1 MGWYSQGM
9 TQAPSSPH
17 SAWRSKWRWVLVF
30 WLLQALVTHVA
41 SALLMWEEG
50 FPGSAGEAW
59 DRIASEDLMA
69 INAFLVGMVML
80 MQAVLLMPVHR
91 PGLKAGSLGARLLHC
106 GLCATTIA
114 AGSWLLIWPVQ
125 GALEELGAPRGL
137 YFTGQNPFS
146 FTVPIATW
154 IVTFALLWP
163 RRGNGVPVLL
173 SVSIA
178 AMAAAML
185 VAALLGA
192 ATSAVDLILGKE
204 TDVTTIVMLSG
215 GAIAWLAFTPLV
227 LAFCRRQRPESALA
241 KLAARLFLGTIIEA
255 AAIIPL
261 DVMVR
266 KKFDCYCGQGTFWAL
281 TFCWGVGALALG
293 PAVFLLPLSG
303 RRKRWYGGLCD
314 ACDYDMSG
322 CMDAERC
329 PECGAGWKGKEAASD
344 APVTS

>member
-1 MGWYSQGM
+1 M

-30 WLLQALVTHVA
+30 WVLQALVTHAA
-41 SALLMWEEG
+41 SAVLMWEER
-50 FPGSAGEAW
+50 FPRSAGEAW

-69 INAFLVGMVML
+69 INAFLVGMVTL
-80 MQAVLLMPVHR
+80 MQAVLLMPVHH
-91 PGLKAGSLGARLLHC
+91 PGAQAGTVGKRLLHC

-114 AGSWLLIWPVQ
+114 AGSWLLIWPVA
-125 GALEELGAPRGL
+125 GALDEIGFRGGWFPRGDSAL
-137 YFTGQNPFS
+137 S
-146 FTVPIATW
+146 FTVPIAAW
-154 IVTFALLWP
+154 IVTFAFLWP

-192 ATSAVDLILGKE
+192 ATSAIDLILGRQ
-204 TDVTTIVMLSG
+204 TDITTIVMLSG
-215 GAIAWLAFTPLV
+215 GAIAWVAFTPLL

-303 RRKRWYGGLCD
+303 RRRRWMHGLCD
-314 ACDYDMSG
+314 VCDYDMSG

-329 PECGAGWKGKEAASD
+329 PECGAGWKVSEPS
-344 APVTS
+344 VTS

>member
-1 MGWYSQGM
+1 M
-9 TQAPSSPH
+9 TQALSSPH
-17 SAWRSKWRWVLVF
+17 SAWRSKWRWVFVF
-30 WLLQALVTHVA
+30 WGVQAFVTHAV
-41 SALLMWEEG
+41 SAALMWDEG
-50 FPGSAGEAW
+50 FPRSVGEAW
-59 DRIASEDLMA
+59 KRIASEDLIA
-69 INAFLVGMVML
+69 INAFLVGMVTL
-80 MQAVLLMPVHR
+80 MQAVLLMPVHH
-91 PGLKAGSLGARLLHC
+91 PGMQAGTVGKRLLHC

-125 GALEELGAPRGL
+125 GALDELGASRGWYL
-137 YFTGQNPFS
+137 TGGS
-146 FTVPIATW
+146 ALSLTVPIAVW
-154 IVTFALLWP
+154 VIAFGFLWP

-178 AMAAAML
+178 AMGAALL

-192 ATSAVDLILGKE
+192 ATSVVDLTVGRE

-215 GAIAWLAFTPLV
+215 GALAWIAFTPLI
-227 LAFCRRQRPESALA
+227 LAFCRRGRPESALA

-266 KKFDCYCGQGTFWAL
+266 KKFSCYCGQGTFWAL

-293 PAVFLLPLSG
+293 PVVFLLPLSG
-303 RRKRWYGGLCD
+303 RRKRWMYGLCD
-314 ACDYDMSG
+314 VCDYDLSG

-329 PECGAGWKGKEAASD
+329 PECGAGWKGKPTTGE